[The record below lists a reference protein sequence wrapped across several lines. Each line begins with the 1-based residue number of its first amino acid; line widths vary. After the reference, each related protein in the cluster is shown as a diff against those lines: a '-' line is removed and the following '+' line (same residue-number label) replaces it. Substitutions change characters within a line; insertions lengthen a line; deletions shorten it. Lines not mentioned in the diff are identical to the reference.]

1 MRVLVV
7 HNRYRSENP
16 SGENAVVDLE
26 IELLREAGAEV
37 AAFQRSSD
45 DIAPLGIRGKVSLAA
60 EPVYSRAS
68 VATVDDLIRR
78 FRPEILH
85 LHNPYPLV
93 SPAVLRTAAK
103 LGVATVVTAHNYRL
117 TCANGLFFRDGHD
130 CHDCQRRAVPYP
142 AVTHACY
149 RSSRPQSAVLAASL
163 VAHRTTWRS
172 VDRFIALSPP
182 IRDFLL
188 TYGIPAER
196 IALKPNTV
204 RDPGPTPSEGAGF
217 LFAARLSPEKGV
229 ELLIDAWNRH
239 PDGSLGSL
247 RIAGDG
253 PLRDRVESWA
263 KQRGDVVYLGHRTPG
278 DMPGLMR
285 EAAVVI
291 VAPIW
296 EDSCPMT
303 AIEAMA
309 IGRPVLATARGGLP
323 FLLGDDGGWLVDG
336 TAAALSAGLASAAAA
351 GIYEGMSARRR
362 YEREFAPDVVTA
374 RLLDIYDEAVGHIR
388 GG

>member
-7 HNRYRSENP
+7 HNRYRSQHP

-26 IELLREAGAEV
+26 IELLREAGADV
-37 AAFQRSSD
+37 ATFQRSSD
-45 DIAPLGIRGKVSLAA
+45 DIAATNVRGRLSLAA
-60 EPVYSRAS
+60 QPVYSRAS
-68 VATVDDLIRR
+68 ITAVGDLIRT
-78 FRPEILH
+78 FRPEVLH

-93 SPAVLRTAAK
+93 SPAVLRVAAK
-103 LGVATVVTAHNYRL
+103 AGVATVVTAHNYRL

-130 CHDCQRRAVPYP
+130 CHDCQRRAIPYP
-142 AVTHACY
+142 AVAHGCY
-149 RSSRPQSAVLAASL
+149 RDSRLQSAVIATTL
-163 VAHRTTWRS
+163 VAHRTTWKS

-196 IALKPNTV
+196 IALKPNAV
-204 RDPGPTPSEGAGF
+204 RDPGPTTSAGAGF

-239 PDGSLGSL
+239 PEGSLGPL

-253 PLRDRVESWA
+253 PLRERVRSWA
-263 KQRGDVVYLGHRTPG
+263 ARRSDVAYLGLRPPAE
-278 DMPGLMR
+278 MPSLMR

-336 TAAALSAGLASAAAA
+336 TAAALAAGLASAATA

-362 YEREFAPDVVTA
+362 YEREFAPPATVEA
-374 RLLDIYDEAVGHIR
+374 LFAIYESACGR
-388 GG
+388 